1 MKRKAQVTIAPDAVT
16 GRLVATIYTPSNA
29 TLGDMNELQSKL
41 FGEVLMKNGKK
52 LGLKACD
59 GCRSGL
65 DKIVFADELVNP
77 SMKGLSAKISF

>member
-29 TLGDMNELQSKL
+29 TLGDMNELQAKL
-41 FGEVLMKNGKK
+41 FGDVLMKNGKK

-65 DKIVFADELVNP
+65 DKIVFADELIQP
-77 SMKGLSAKISF
+77 AMKGLNAKIGY

>member
-1 MKRKAQVTIAPDAVT
+1 
-16 GRLVATIYTPSNA
+16 
-29 TLGDMNELQSKL
+29 MNELQTKL

-65 DKIVFADELVNP
+65 DKIVFADELIFP
-77 SMKGLSAKISF
+77 ATKGINAKIGY